1 MEKLSEHELI
11 RLMGRATGVQ
21 KEHIKDAFDA
31 YWGFA
36 GENLPFEIGISAF
49 ADLCRIADAIS
60 RTDAIVVDGKIYKRA
75 SGVEVIIQDHDGE
88 SVAYVKSDWTEFV

>member
-1 MEKLSEHELI
+1 MEKLSEHELF
-11 RLMGRATGVQ
+11 RLMTRATGLQ
-21 KEHIKDAFDA
+21 EKHFKDAVDA

-36 GENLPFEIGISAF
+36 GESCPFEIGISAF

-60 RTDAIVVDGKIYKRA
+60 RTDAIVVDGKIYRRA

>member
-1 MEKLSEHELI
+1 METLSEHELI
-11 RLMGRATGVQ
+11 RLMCRATGLQ
-21 KEHIKDAFDA
+21 DGHIEDAIEA
-31 YWGFA
+31 YWGTA
-36 GENLPFEIGISAF
+36 GEGSPFKIGISAF

-75 SGVEVIIQDHDGE
+75 STSEVIIQDHDGE